1 VSLGSVVGDILA
13 GPAKGLIDSV
23 GSIIDNVSTTD
34 EERAK
39 ARLAL
44 REVELAFSAKV
55 LEAETAKLQAQAS
68 IIQTEAKSESWP
80 ARNWRPVAMLVFTY
94 VIAHNLVLSPLF
106 GLPSLPLPESLWDLL
121 QVGMSGYIGAR
132 TLEKVTPAVTEAFVA
147 HANARHARVAADA
160 QAGALAGAAA
170 AIAQAQK

>member
-1 VSLGSVVGDILA
+1 MSVGSVVGEILA
-13 GPAKGLIDSV
+13 GPAKGLVEAV
-23 GSIIDNVSTTD
+23 GGIIDNVSTTD

-44 REVELAFSAKV
+44 KQVELDFAAKQ

-68 IIQTEAKSESWP
+68 IIQTEAKSESWA

-94 VIAHNLVLSPLF
+94 TIAHNLVLSPLF
-106 GLPSLPLPESLWDLL
+106 GLAVLPLPESLWDLL

-132 TLEKVTPAVTEAFVA
+132 SLEKITPAVTQAV
-147 HANARHARVAADA
+147 HAYAQAKTASAASMAGILAGA
-160 QAGALAGAAA
+160 QAGADATR
-170 AIAQAQK
+170 K